1 MVLRELLIPREKIF
15 FQLLEQE
22 SKNVL
27 AGAHALNDLIQNFDR
42 LAEKRN
48 KIKDIEHNGDNIVHS
63 IWDQLVKTFI
73 TPIDR
78 EDISKLASL
87 YDDVLDYIEAVANRL
102 YLYEVRSPTEPMRRF
117 TDIVVKS
124 VEEIDFAFASIQKI
138 KAGEVESRIIEVDR
152 LENEADVVLNESVAA
167 LFKTNDAI
175 AIIKLKEIYELM
187 ETITDKCEDVVQV
200 IRDIIL
206 NTPSRENPMSTVI
219 VP

>member
-1 MVLRELLIPREKIF
+1 MHRFSLGLKELLIPQERIF

-27 AGAHALNDLIQNFDR
+27 AGALAFNDLVQNFDQ
-42 LAEKRN
+42 LADKRD
-48 KIKDIEHNGDNIVHS
+48 KIKDIEHQGDNIVHS
-63 IWDQLVKTFI
+63 IYDRLVKTFI

-87 YDDVLDYIEAVANRL
+87 YDDVLDYIYAVVNRL
-102 YLYEVRSPTEPMRRF
+102 YLYEVASPTEPMRRF
-117 TDIVVKS
+117 ADLVLKS
-124 VEEIDFAFASIQKI
+124 VREIDFAFASIQKI
-138 KAGEVESRIIEVDR
+138 KASEIEARCNEVDT

-167 LFKTNDAI
+167 LFKTGDAI
-175 AIIKLKEIYELM
+175 SIIKFKELYELM

-206 NTPSRENPMSTVI
+206 EYS
-219 VP
+219 

>member
-1 MVLRELLIPREKIF
+1 MGLRELLIPREKIF
-15 FQLLEQE
+15 FQLLEEE

-27 AGAHALNDLIQNFDR
+27 AGAEAFSELIQNFEH
-42 LAEKRN
+42 LADKRN
-48 KIKDIEHNGDNIVHS
+48 KLKEIEHHGDEIVHS
-63 IWDQLVKTFI
+63 IYDRLVKTFI

-87 YDDVLDYIEAVANRL
+87 YDDVLDYIYAAVNRL
-102 YLYEVRSPTEPMRRF
+102 FLYEVDFPTEPMRRF
-117 TDIVVKS
+117 ADLVLKS
-124 VEEIDFAFASIQKI
+124 VREIDFAFASIQKI
-138 KAGEVESRIIEVDR
+138 KASEIETRCNEVDT

-175 AIIKLKEIYELM
+175 SIIKFKEVYELM

-206 NTPSRENPMSTVI
+206 EYS
-219 VP
+219 

>member
-1 MVLRELLIPREKIF
+1 MGLRDLLIPREKIF
-15 FQLLEQE
+15 FQLLEEE

-27 AGAHALNDLIQNFDR
+27 SGAIAFSELIQNFDQ
-42 LAEKRN
+42 LADKRN
-48 KIKDIEHNGDNIVHS
+48 RVKDIEHHGDEIVHS
-63 IWDQLVKTFI
+63 IYDRLVKTFI

-87 YDDVLDYIEAVANRL
+87 YDDVLDYIYAVVNRL
-102 YLYEVRSPTEPMRRF
+102 YLYEVDSSTEPMRRF
-117 TDIVVKS
+117 ADLVLKS
-124 VEEIDFAFASIQKI
+124 VREIDFAFASIQKI
-138 KAGEVESRIIEVDR
+138 KASEIETRCNEVDT

-175 AIIKLKEIYELM
+175 SIIKFKEIYELM

-206 NTPSRENPMSTVI
+206 EYS
-219 VP
+219 